1 MNYVVET
8 ASGRVLGESAGP
20 VSVWRG
26 IPFAAP
32 PVGDARGRAPQPV
45 APWSGV
51 RDATRFGFIAPQD
64 DQRTSGIMTKAGG
77 PEQNEDCLNLNVWSP
92 GAPSSVGGRPLR
104 PVLVWF
110 HGGANVSGASSLPD
124 YDGAS
129 LSARGDLVV
138 VTANYRLGALG
149 FGDFSSFGRGAG
161 RGAGRGVGRDGRSGL
176 AGRDGF
182 DSNLALRDAVAAL
195 EWVRANIGT
204 FGGDPTRVTIMGE
217 SAGASM
223 VTTLLATPAAA
234 GLFRGAIA
242 ESPPVTTVYG
252 RERSAA
258 RAREILDEL
267 GIEPAEV
274 ARLRDVPVSLI
285 VQASSVVLTRNA
297 RERPGTLAFGQV
309 VDGSYLPQHPLDAFE
324 TGRTHA
330 VPLLIGT
337 NDDESTLFKRADPPI
352 VPTTVDLMLKTLEN
366 ADAASRQRIL
376 DSYSRPHTSRAALDF
391 GTNWTFRQP
400 VLRAA
405 AGHTIHSGSAA
416 NAGGDGQTRRNTPRA
431 QTFVY
436 QYGFASRIE
445 RLLGLGATHGSEI
458 PLVFGTLGEPIGKV
472 LGVLG
477 PRRTIR
483 RLSAEIQD
491 AWIAF
496 VRAGDPSTPGR
507 PWAPHHEGRS
517 VHRFTADGG
526 HDMAELEP
534 QKREAW
540 STLVWPR

>member
-32 PVGDARGRAPQPV
+32 PVGDARGRAPRPV
-45 APWSGV
+45 VPWSGV

-64 DQRTSGIMTKAGG
+64 DQRTSGITTRAGG

-92 GAPSSVGGRPLR
+92 GAPSSEGGRPLR

-129 LSARGDLVV
+129 LSTRGDLVV

-149 FGDFSSFGRGAG
+149 FGDFSSFDRGAG
-161 RGAGRGVGRDGRSGL
+161 AVGRDGRSGL

-195 EWVRANIGT
+195 QWVRGNIAA
-204 FGGDPTRVTIMGE
+204 FGGDPARVTIMGE

-258 RAREILDEL
+258 RAREILDLL
-267 GIEPAEV
+267 GIETGEV
-274 ARLRDVPVSLI
+274 ARLREVPVSLI
-285 VQASSVVLTRNA
+285 VQASSTVLARNA

-309 VDGSYLPQHPLDAFE
+309 VDGAYLPRLPLDAFD
-324 TGRTHA
+324 GGHTHA

-337 NDDESTLFKRADPPI
+337 NDDESTLFRRADPPL
-352 VPTTVDLMLKTLEN
+352 VPTSVDLMLKTLEN
-366 ADAASRQRIL
+366 ADDASRQSIL
-376 DSYSRPHTSRAALDF
+376 GTYTRPRTSRAALDF

-405 AGHTIHSGSAA
+405 AGHPG
-416 NAGGDGQTRRNTPRA
+416 P
-431 QTFVY
+431 TFVY

-445 RLLGLGATHGSEI
+445 RLAGLGATHGSEI
-458 PLVFGTLGEPIGKV
+458 PLVFGTLGGPIGKV
-472 LGVLG
+472 LGALG

-483 RLSAEIQD
+483 RLSAEMQD

-496 VRAGDPSTPGR
+496 VRAGDPSTPGH
-507 PWAPHHEGRS
+507 PWAPHREARS
-517 VHRFTADGG
+517 VHRFTAGG
-526 HDMAELEP
+526 GGDMAELEP
-534 QKREAW
+534 EKREAW

>member
-32 PVGDARGRAPQPV
+32 PVGELRGRAPQPV
-45 APWSGV
+45 TPWGGV

-64 DQRTSGIMTKAGG
+64 DQRTSGIMTGAGG

-110 HGGANVSGASSLPD
+110 HGGANVSGASSVPD

-149 FGDFSSFGRGAG
+149 FGDFSSFGRGAS
-161 RGAGRGVGRDGRSGL
+161 RAGRSGL

-182 DSNLALRDAVAAL
+182 DSNVALRDAVAAL
-195 EWVRANIGT
+195 EWVRVNIAA

-217 SAGASM
+217 SAGAAM

-267 GIEPAEV
+267 GIETSEV
-274 ARLRDVPVSLI
+274 ARLREVPTSLI
-285 VQASSVVLTRNA
+285 VRASSAVLARNA

-324 TGRTHA
+324 SGRTHA

-337 NDDESTLFKRADPPI
+337 NDDESTLFKRADPPLL
-352 VPTTVDLMLKTLEN
+352 PTSVDLMMKALEN
-366 ADAASRQRIL
+366 ADDVSRHNIL
-376 DSYSRPHTSRAALDF
+376 GTYPRAHSSRAALDF
-391 GTNWTFRQP
+391 ATNWTFRQP

-405 AGHTIHSGSAA
+405 GGHAAHAARAASDAGT
-416 NAGGDGQTRRNTPRA
+416 GGRARRTVPRA
-431 QTFVY
+431 HTFVY

-458 PLVFGTLGEPIGKV
+458 PLVFGTLGEPIGKL

-483 RLSAEIQD
+483 RLSAEVQD

-496 VRAGDPSTPGR
+496 VRAGDPGTPGHA
-507 PWAPHHEGRS
+507 WAPHHEGRS

-526 HDMAELEP
+526 HDVAELEP
-534 QKREAW
+534 EKREAW

>member
-8 ASGRVLGESAGP
+8 STGRVLGESAGP

-32 PVGDARGRAPQPV
+32 PVGEARGRAPRPV
-45 APWSGV
+45 ASWSGV

-64 DQRTSGIMTKAGG
+64 DQRTSGVMTKAGG

-129 LSARGDLVV
+129 LSMRGDIVV

-161 RGAGRGVGRDGRSGL
+161 RFGL

-195 EWVRANIGT
+195 EWVRVNIEA
-204 FGGDPTRVTIMGE
+204 FGGDPARVTIMGE

-258 RAREILDEL
+258 RAHEILDEL
-267 GIEPAEV
+267 GIEPADV
-274 ARLRDVPVSLI
+274 VRLRDVPVSLI
-285 VQASSVVLTRNA
+285 VQASSTVLTRNA

-309 VDGSYLPQHPLDAFE
+309 VDGAYLPQHPLDAFE

-337 NDDESTLFKRADPPI
+337 NDEESTLFKRADPPL

-366 ADAASRQRIL
+366 ADDASRQNIL
-376 DSYSRPHTSRAALDF
+376 GTYPRPRSSRAALDF
-391 GTNWTFRQP
+391 GTDWTFRQP

-405 AGHTIHSGSAA
+405 VGHAIHAGSPA
-416 NAGGDGQTRRNTPRA
+416 NAGDSGRPRRNAPRA
-431 QTFVY
+431 HTFVY

-458 PLVFGTLGEPIGKV
+458 PLVFGTLGGPIGKV

-483 RLSAEIQD
+483 RLSTEMQD

-496 VRAGDPSTPGR
+496 VRAGDPSTPGHA
-507 PWAPHHEGRS
+507 WAPHHEGRS

-526 HDMAELEP
+526 QDMAELEP
-534 QKREAW
+534 EKREAW

>member
-1 MNYVVET
+1 
-8 ASGRVLGESAGP
+8 
-20 VSVWRG
+20 
-26 IPFAAP
+26 
-32 PVGDARGRAPQPV
+32 
-45 APWSGV
+45 
-51 RDATRFGFIAPQD
+51 
-64 DQRTSGIMTKAGG
+64 
-77 PEQNEDCLNLNVWSP
+77 
-92 GAPSSVGGRPLR
+92 
-104 PVLVWF
+104 VLVWF

-149 FGDFSSFGRGAG
+149 FGDFSSFGRGAA
-161 RGAGRGVGRDGRSGL
+161 RGTARDGRSGL

-195 EWVRANIGT
+195 DWVRVNIEA

-267 GIEPAEV
+267 GIEPADV

-285 VQASSVVLTRNA
+285 VQASSTVLTRNA

-309 VDGSYLPQHPLDAFE
+309 VDGAYLPQHPLDAFE

-352 VPTTVDLMLKTLEN
+352 VPTTAELMMKTLEN
-366 ADAASRQRIL
+366 ADDASRQRIL
-376 DSYSRPHTSRAALDF
+376 ATYPRPRSSRAALDF
-391 GTNWTFRQP
+391 GTDWTFRQP

-405 AGHTIHSGSAA
+405 AGHTIHAGNRASAINTA
-416 NAGGDGQTRRNTPRA
+416 NAGNGGQTRRKAPLA
-431 QTFVY
+431 HTFVY

-445 RLLGLGATHGSEI
+445 GLLGLGATHGSEI

-483 RLSAEIQD
+483 RLSGEIQD

-496 VRAGDPSTPGR
+496 VRAGDPGTPGR

-526 HDMAELEP
+526 HDVGELEP
-534 QKREAW
+534 EKREAW

>member
-1 MNYVVET
+1 
-8 ASGRVLGESAGP
+8 
-20 VSVWRG
+20 
-26 IPFAAP
+26 
-32 PVGDARGRAPQPV
+32 
-45 APWSGV
+45 
-51 RDATRFGFIAPQD
+51 
-64 DQRTSGIMTKAGG
+64 
-77 PEQNEDCLNLNVWSP
+77 
-92 GAPSSVGGRPLR
+92 
-104 PVLVWF
+104 
-110 HGGANVSGASSLPD
+110 
-124 YDGAS
+124 
-129 LSARGDLVV
+129 
-138 VTANYRLGALG
+138 
-149 FGDFSSFGRGAG
+149 
-161 RGAGRGVGRDGRSGL
+161 
-176 AGRDGF
+176 
-182 DSNLALRDAVAAL
+182 VAAL
-195 EWVRANIGT
+195 DWVRVNIEA
-204 FGGDPTRVTIMGE
+204 FGGDPARVTIMGE

-267 GIEPAEV
+267 GIETDEV
-274 ARLRDVPVSLI
+274 ARLRDVPTSLI
-285 VQASSVVLTRNA
+285 VRASSAVLSRNA

-309 VDGSYLPQHPLDAFE
+309 VDGSYLPRHPLEAFE
-324 TGRTHA
+324 SGRTHA

-337 NDDESTLFKRADPPI
+337 NDDESTLFKRADPPLL
-352 VPTTVDLMLKTLEN
+352 PTSVDLMMKALEN
-366 ADAASRQRIL
+366 ADDASRQNIL
-376 DSYSRPHTSRAALDF
+376 GTYARPHTSRAALDF

-405 AGHTIHSGSAA
+405 AGHAALAGLSGT
-416 NAGGDGQTRRNTPRA
+416 GDGDDADTGNGGRARRHAPRA
-431 QTFVY
+431 HTFVY

-483 RLSAEIQD
+483 RLSAEMQD

-496 VRAGDPSTPGR
+496 VRSGDPATPGR

-526 HDMAELEP
+526 RDVPELEP
-534 QKREAW
+534 EKREAW
-540 STLVWPR
+540 STLAWPH